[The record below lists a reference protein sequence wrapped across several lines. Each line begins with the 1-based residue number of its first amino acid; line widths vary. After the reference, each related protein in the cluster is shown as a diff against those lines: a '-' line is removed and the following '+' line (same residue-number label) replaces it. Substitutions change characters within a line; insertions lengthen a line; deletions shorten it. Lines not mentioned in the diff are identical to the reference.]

1 MIDHIGLHVR
11 DVARATEFY
20 LKALAPLGIGIVMQV
35 SAEETGHGAA
45 VGFGAGL
52 KPFFWIG
59 EGEAPSGPLHVAFAA
74 DSRAAVD
81 AFYHAALQAGGTDN
95 GPPGPPARI
104 SRQLLR
110 RLRARSRR
118 QQYRGGL
125 PPAGVRSG
133 PHHGRV
139 QLGSEKTQGFGG
151 VT

>member
-45 VGFGAGL
+45 VGFGTGL

-59 EGEAPSGPLHVAFAA
+59 EGEAPSGPLHVAFVAE
-74 DSRAAVD
+74 SRADVD

-95 GPPGPPARI
+95 GPPD
-104 SRQLLR
+104 LR
-110 RLRARSRR
+110 PEYHANYYGAFVLDLDGNNIKAVCH
-118 QQYRGGL
+118 L
-125 PPAGVRSG
+125 P
-133 PHHGRV
+133 
-139 QLGSEKTQGFGG
+139 E
-151 VT
+151 